1 MIFNKKYL
9 IFLITAI
16 LISSFLNSQNIMLNS
31 LTPDFHKSRRDSLKL
46 IMPENSIAVLFS
58 NPKRNRANDVNYVY
72 HQDPNFYYLTGL
84 MEPNSALII
93 FSEEQKDSLGYY
105 DEIIYV
111 QEKDPYSELWNARRL
126 GVKGAKK
133 LKIDRIKMR
142 EEFILSS
149 EDYKKYNQV
158 LFFDFKN
165 DIRDSKKD
173 PYDLFDLKRAFKR
186 DINFLEVNSSLYQ
199 KTKDMKKN
207 TSPTVNYNSKKLGQL
222 LGSLR
227 ESKTKEELEM
237 LNMAIQISSIGQIEV
252 MKAIKPGFSER
263 EIQGIHEFV
272 FKKYG
277 AAFEGYPSI
286 IGAGHNGCVLHY
298 KKNNDFADNNEL
310 ILMDVGAEFH
320 GYTADVTRTI
330 PVNGIF
336 SEEQKK
342 IYEIVYK
349 AQEAGISYATIGSS
363 KSKIHSV
370 AYNEIAK
377 GLINLKIIDN
387 IRDARIYF
395 PHGTVHHIGL
405 DVHDLNTNSYFK
417 ENSVITVEPGIYI
430 PEGSKCDKKWWGIA
444 IRIED
449 DVLISKNGPVIL
461 SDGSPRKWNEI
472 EDLMK
477 QPSVLDDFELP
488 KISPLLNN

>member
-1 MIFNKKYL
+1 MIFNNKYL

-93 FSEEQKDSLGYY
+93 FSKEQKDSLGYY

-186 DINFLEVNSSLYQ
+186 DINYLEVNSSLYQ

-227 ESKTKEELEM
+227 ESKTQEELEM

-272 FKKYG
+272 F
-277 AAFEGYPSI
+277 
-286 IGAGHNGCVLHY
+286 
-298 KKNNDFADNNEL
+298 
-310 ILMDVGAEFH
+310 
-320 GYTADVTRTI
+320 
-330 PVNGIF
+330 
-336 SEEQKK
+336 
-342 IYEIVYK
+342 
-349 AQEAGISYATIGSS
+349 
-363 KSKIHSV
+363 
-370 AYNEIAK
+370 
-377 GLINLKIIDN
+377 
-387 IRDARIYF
+387 
-395 PHGTVHHIGL
+395 
-405 DVHDLNTNSYFK
+405 
-417 ENSVITVEPGIYI
+417 
-430 PEGSKCDKKWWGIA
+430 
-444 IRIED
+444 
-449 DVLISKNGPVIL
+449 
-461 SDGSPRKWNEI
+461 
-472 EDLMK
+472 
-477 QPSVLDDFELP
+477 
-488 KISPLLNN
+488 

>member
-1 MIFNKKYL
+1 
-9 IFLITAI
+9 
-16 LISSFLNSQNIMLNS
+16 
-31 LTPDFHKSRRDSLKL
+31 
-46 IMPENSIAVLFS
+46 
-58 NPKRNRANDVNYVY
+58 
-72 HQDPNFYYLTGL
+72 
-84 MEPNSALII
+84 
-93 FSEEQKDSLGYY
+93 
-105 DEIIYV
+105 
-111 QEKDPYSELWNARRL
+111 
-126 GVKGAKK
+126 
-133 LKIDRIKMR
+133 
-142 EEFILSS
+142 
-149 EDYKKYNQV
+149 
-158 LFFDFKN
+158 
-165 DIRDSKKD
+165 
-173 PYDLFDLKRAFKR
+173 
-186 DINFLEVNSSLYQ
+186 
-199 KTKDMKKN
+199 
-207 TSPTVNYNSKKLGQL
+207 
-222 LGSLR
+222 
-227 ESKTKEELEM
+227 
-237 LNMAIQISSIGQIEV
+237 
-252 MKAIKPGFSER
+252 
-263 EIQGIHEFV
+263 
-272 FKKYG
+272 
-277 AAFEGYPSI
+277 
-286 IGAGHNGCVLHY
+286 LHY